1 MEFSVFFKR
10 CITTCA
16 CFWSI
21 NAARSKVRESE
32 AAFWKNYFYHCE
44 QARKGHF
51 GKKSLVAD
59 ENKPIDDDRTRR
71 NVLEKLGTEE
81 SASAS
86 EQAFINKDDSSLDD
100 SSLVPASVT
109 DDSSYVNIIPSAPN
123 SINTAMTTRSIE
135 DLVLIDRDGGDNNG

>member
-1 MEFSVFFKR
+1 M
-10 CITTCA
+10 
-16 CFWSI
+16 
-21 NAARSKVRESE
+21 
-32 AAFWKNYFYHCE
+32 
-44 QARKGHF
+44 
-51 GKKSLVAD
+51 AD

-71 NVLEKLGTEE
+71 NVLAKLSTEE